1 MPCCGTSLDTRMR
14 KCLHPGNYFNTFP
27 DDMTVTQFYS
37 FNNYKGPES
46 RIRPGYFSG
55 PTVNVKIKTC

>member
-1 MPCCGTSLDTRMR
+1 MR